1 MSSLGPRLGRR
12 RALALLAAGSALALS
27 GCQTALQLAT
37 RQPPRLF
44 QLTPKSTFPDDLPTV
59 ASRLQVEVPTAT
71 AGLNTARIALRPT
84 PTTLDYYAGGNWI
97 DVVPV
102 MTQNLLIESF
112 DNADRVD
119 VLGREVV
126 GVRADHALLTHIREF
141 QAEYFQDGP
150 PAIRVRFQA
159 RLVQLPRRTSLAST
173 SFQEV
178 VSARDGSLE
187 GIVQAFDEAFGRV
200 TKRLVE
206 WTLRELE
213 SVAAGTQ
220 T

>member
-1 MSSLGPRLGRR
+1 MSSRAPRLDRR
-12 RALALLAAGSALALS
+12 RAAAVLAVGGAFALA

-59 ASRLQVEVPTAT
+59 ASRLQVEVPSAT

-84 PTTLDYYAGGNWI
+84 ATTLDYYAGANWI

-112 DNADRVD
+112 DNADRID
-119 VLGREVV
+119 VLGREIV

-141 QAEYFQDGP
+141 QAEYLEDGP
-150 PAIRVRFQA
+150 PTIRVRFQA

-173 SFQEV
+173 SIQDV
-178 VSARDGSLE
+178 VPAQNSSMEA
-187 GIVQAFDEAFGRV
+187 IVQAFDEAFGRV
-200 TKRLVE
+200 TRRLVE

-213 SVAAGTQ
+213 TVTPGTQ